1 MCAILSSSNKP
12 KMSGVRRLEG
22 KVAIVTGSTSGYAC
36 ILYLC
41 LRAVASCAVSSYVV
55 FRRIGFS
62 IARRLAQDGAKV
74 MVSSRKQA
82 NVDRAVQSLRS
93 EPGNL
98 IVEGVVC
105 YVGSYEER
113 RRLVE
118 EVGYSILQ
126 YDIIPI
132 SFSLVC

>member
-1 MCAILSSSNKP
+1 
-12 KMSGVRRLEG
+12 MSAVRRLEG

-36 ILYLC
+36 MCIIC
-41 LRAVASCAVSSYVV
+41 GAEQSLRLAPFSSHLV
-55 FRRIGFS
+55 FRRIGLS

-74 MVSSRKQA
+74 MVSSRKQD

-105 YVGSYEER
+105 HVGSHEER

-126 YDIIPI
+126 
-132 SFSLVC
+132 